1 MKQQSIKRP
10 GKEEMRHEVLAKT
23 VSLVFMVLI
32 CVLPIVI
39 STLNPCVTD
48 NGVFRYWLIM
58 GAGFLQGIL
67 LVHSLT
73 WHIVVSYEHEMRHFK
88 FEIIEEFSMYFCSSI
103 IILLLNY
110 WAYNLSIAYMLLMFL
125 FLFMLVG
132 FYAASFCSRV
142 FYTSAVTDRSSSY
155 IKSIT
160 YNKSIYGWL
169 LFLDFLYAAALMAF
183 VVLEV
188 LNYPDITDDP
198 NRPCNCPGSPN
209 TCI

>member
-1 MKQQSIKRP
+1 MQTDGKKRL
-10 GKEEMRHEVLAKT
+10 GKEEMRYEVSSKIIAFL
-23 VSLVFMVLI
+23 FMVLI
-32 CVLPIVI
+32 CVPPIVI
-39 STLNPCVTD
+39 SSLNPCVTD
-48 NGVFRYWLIM
+48 TGVFRYWLIM

-67 LVHSLT
+67 LIHSLT
-73 WHIVVSYEHEMRHFK
+73 WHIVVSYKHELRHFK
-88 FEIIEEFSMYFCSSI
+88 FEIIEEFSMYFCSAI

-142 FYTSAVTDRSSSY
+142 FYTSAITDRSSSY

-160 YNKSIYGWL
+160 LNKSIYGWL
-169 LFLDFLYAAALMAF
+169 LFLDFLYAAVLTTF
-183 VVLEV
+183 VILEV
-188 LNYPDITDDP
+188 LNYTDITDDP